1 MIKVSKNIQIP
12 KEAKFW
18 ISKNI
23 EVIKRLIDRKHYESN
38 QLGVLDTI
46 ILPEKLKI
54 KRKYNK
60 EEVQVIFKIAP
71 EELFIAKGWVN
82 KKGEPFAGWAD
93 AFTNEIFLNSDKG
106 VTKSPRLISFL
117 IIHELVHILDP
128 KLYREDLNIKPDAPY
143 YEKPHEIDALLT
155 EMSEMI
161 RYKYSPEEI
170 LDMLRSGEIEKNP
183 KRHEA
188 IDNLSPEALRRFKI
202 NLYHDVIMDL
212 EEKE

>member
-12 KEAKFW
+12 KEAKLW

-23 EVIKRLIDRKHYESN
+23 DVVKRLIEIKHYESN
-38 QLGVLDTI
+38 QLGILDTI

-60 EEVQVIFKIAP
+60 EEIQVTFKIAP
-71 EELFIAKGWVN
+71 EELFVAKRWVD

-106 VTKSPRLISFL
+106 VDKSAMLISFL

-128 KLYREDLNIKPDAPY
+128 KLYREDLNIKTDAPY
-143 YEKPHEIDALLT
+143 YERPHEIDALLT

-170 LDMLRSGEIEKNP
+170 LDMLRFGKIEKNP
-183 KRHEA
+183 ERHEA

-202 NLYHDVIMDL
+202 NLYHDVISRMKSSD
-212 EEKE
+212 

>member
-23 EVIKRLIDRKHYESN
+23 EVIKRLIEKKHYESN
-38 QLGVLDTI
+38 QLGALDTI

-54 KRKYNK
+54 KRKHNK
-60 EEVQVIFKIAP
+60 EEVYVTFKIAP
-71 EELFIAKGWVN
+71 EELFVARGWVDN
-82 KKGEPFAGWAD
+82 KGEPFAGWAD

-106 VTKSPRLISFL
+106 ITKSPIVISFL

-183 KRHEA
+183 RRHKA

-202 NLYHDVIMDL
+202 NLYHDVISDMESSD
-212 EEKE
+212 